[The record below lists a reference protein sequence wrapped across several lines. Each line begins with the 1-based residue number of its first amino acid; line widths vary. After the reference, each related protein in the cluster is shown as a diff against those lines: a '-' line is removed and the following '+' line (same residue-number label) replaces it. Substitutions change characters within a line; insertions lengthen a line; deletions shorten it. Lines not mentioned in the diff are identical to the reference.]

1 MSEQNWVYS
10 PNCKIPEGHS
20 LPAGVKRYAAVVS
33 YDGSAFCGFQKQ
45 KHSPSVQQEL
55 ERALSSVANEEL
67 VVSCAGRTD
76 TAVHASHQV
85 IHFDS
90 SAERSGRNWLKGA
103 NSCLPDSISIVWAGQ
118 VSESFHARFSATS
131 RTYRYVMHASSARP
145 AVLSH
150 GVTWVRYPL
159 DTQLMQQ
166 ACQYLLGEQDF
177 TAFRGAGC
185 QSNSPYRNI
194 TSAKIVKVGQ
204 LLVFE
209 VSANAFVLHM
219 VRNIVGS
226 LMEVGFGR
234 QDPRWIAELI
244 AGKDRCKSAATASPN
259 GLYLVDVD
267 YPSSFAIAEQQRGP
281 LFLPDSL

>member
-1 MSEQNWVYS
+1 MTEQDWVYS
-10 PNCKIPEGHS
+10 PNCKIPEGQG

-55 ERALSSVANEEL
+55 ERALSSVAAETVL
-67 VVSCAGRTD
+67 VSCAGRTD

-90 SAERSGRNWLKGA
+90 SAERTGYNWLKGA
-103 NSCLPDSISIVWAGQ
+103 NSRLPDSISILWAGQ
-118 VSESFHARFSATS
+118 VPESFHARFSATS
-131 RTYRYVMHASSARP
+131 RTYRYIMHASSARP
-145 AVLSH
+145 AVLSN
-150 GVTWVRYPL
+150 GVTWIRFPL
-159 DTQLMQQ
+159 NTDLMQQ

-177 TAFRGAGC
+177 SAFRGAGC
-185 QSNSPYRNI
+185 QSNSPNRNI
-194 TSAKIVKVGQ
+194 TSAKIVNTGQ
-204 LLVFE
+204 LVVFE

-226 LMEVGFGR
+226 LLEVGFGR
-234 QDPRWIAELI
+234 QDPQWIAQLI
-244 AGKDRCKSAATASPN
+244 AGKDRCQSAATASPK

-267 YPSSFAIAEQQRGP
+267 YPQCFDIPRLPRGP
-281 LFLPDSL
+281 LFLSSSL